1 MTCPIRSWCGKRWDR
16 IVEGNPEATL
26 LRVKVIEVPFAY
38 YPDAVGGP
46 GIYVEALAQRLLV
59 HGVESVIAA
68 SAGAL

>member
-1 MTCPIRSWCGKRWDR
+1 M
-16 IVEGNPEATL
+16 
-26 LRVKVIEVPFAY
+26 RVKVIEVPFAY